1 LSNNKK
7 NGPGAARQIIAGWL
21 IDGSGQPARR
31 NMRLEIL
38 DGRFAAVHPLGNDGA
53 SAGAAASGDLDFAD
67 CTLMPALVDSHVHL
81 FMSGT
86 PDPAVRRQQLAAAY
100 DDMRP
105 VIARHLGQ
113 HLAAGVLAVRDG
125 GDRQG
130 HARRFRDEAP
140 AGGLQA
146 MRLRVAGVAW
156 HAHGRYGR
164 LIARPPASGGSLGAS
179 LAAALDLDRQG
190 GARQP
195 DHVKIVN
202 SGLNSLVCF
211 GSQTRPQFSLAELRE
226 AVRVAHRRG
235 LTVMVHAN
243 GAVPVGLALAAGCD
257 SIEHGFFM
265 GPDNLAK
272 MAAGA
277 AVWVPTA
284 VTMQAYAR
292 TLDPASREAG
302 GALRNL
308 EHQLAQLQTART
320 LGVRVALGTDAGSL
334 GVHHGRAL
342 HEEMALLMTAGF
354 SVEEAVRCATVN
366 GARLLGLPHAGRI
379 EPGAPATFI
388 AVTGSPRE
396 LPASLAGVAARFSD
410 GALLDPQELNSAAG
424 TQGLG
429 HTKPPSHPACGPS
442 GA

>member
-7 NGPGAARQIIAGWL
+7 SGPGAARQVIAGWL
-21 IDGSGQPARR
+21 IDGSGEPARR

-38 DGRFAAVHPLGNDGA
+38 EGRFGAIHPLGDDGA

-86 PDPAVRRQQLAAAY
+86 PDPAVRRQQLTAGY
-100 DDMRP
+100 VDMRP

-125 GDRQG
+125 GDRHG
-130 HARRFRDEAP
+130 HVQRFKAECP
-140 AGGLQA
+140 AGAPRAVQ
-146 MRLRVAGVAW
+146 LRVAGVAW

-179 LAAALDLDRQG
+179 LEAALELDRQG

-211 GSQTRPQFSLAELRE
+211 GLQTRPQFSLAELRE

-243 GAVPVGLALAAGCD
+243 GAAPVGMALAAGCD

-292 TLDPASREAG
+292 TLDPASREAR
-302 GALRNL
+302 GALQNL
-308 EHQLAQLQTART
+308 EHQLAQLQTARA
-320 LGVRVALGTDAGSL
+320 LGVKVALGTDAGSL

-396 LPASLAGVAARFSD
+396 LPASLGQVAARFSD
-410 GALLDPQELNSAAG
+410 GARLDPPEVKSAVC
-424 TQGLG
+424 TRGLG
-429 HTKPPSHPACGPS
+429 QK
-442 GA
+442 